1 MIQDP
6 NPQVQP
12 ATTEDVFS
20 TLWLFDLFC
29 RAHTTGSASI
39 KMEVG
44 GLSPTTGKFGPQK
57 RTVETSEMFTAVSDG
72 PEGCPEAR
80 AAYIAILQSIIPLEK
95 WIKDRAEKA
104 KEANPQT
111 P

>member
-12 ATTEDVFS
+12 AVQEDVFS
-20 TLWLFDLFC
+20 ILWLFDLFC
-29 RAHTTGSASI
+29 RAHSPTSASI

-44 GLSPTTGKFGPQK
+44 GLSPTTGNFGPL
-57 RTVETSEMFTAVSDG
+57 RRVIETNELFTAVSEG

-80 AAYIAILQSIIPLEK
+80 AAYIAILQSIIPLEQ
-95 WIKDRAEKA
+95 WITNRKALAEQQ
-104 KEANPQT
+104 NPG
-111 P
+111 